1 MSGFRR
7 QLMGLLVTRQTVRVV
22 EGDLQFNSS
31 ESCRYANLLLPNT
44 GVWRVDYLTLI
55 KTATTGS
62 STSGKIAIYGSSVD
76 LSQYSGWD
84 TTGLIW
90 YPGNLIFSA
99 NNDSNY
105 DIPNYAG
112 LPLGTVVNVPLLK
125 PAGNPPTKISMGG
138 NIDTSDGKYVVVR
151 AELNNNADSYTV
163 HYKFQATLIK

>member
-1 MSGFRR
+1 MW
-7 QLMGLLVTRQTVRVV
+7 LLATRQTVRVV

-31 ESCRYANLLLPNT
+31 ESCRYVNLLLPNT
-44 GVWRVDYLTLI
+44 GIWRVDYLTLE
-55 KTATTGS
+55 KTVETGS
-62 STSGKIAIYGSSVD
+62 PTSGKITIYGSSVD

-112 LPLGTVVNVPLLK
+112 LPLGTIVNAPLLK
-125 PAGNPPTKISMGG
+125 PAGNLPTKISVGR
-138 NIDTSDGKYVVVR
+138 NIDTSDGKYVVIR
-151 AELNNNADSYTV
+151 AELNNNAGAYTV
-163 HYKFQATLIK
+163 HYKFKATLVE

>member
-7 QLMGLLVTRQTVRVV
+7 QLMRLLATRQTVRVV

-31 ESCRYANLLLPNT
+31 ESCRYVNLLLPNT
-44 GVWRVDYLTLI
+44 GVWCVDYLTLE
-55 KTATTGS
+55 KTVGAGS
-62 STSGKIAIYGSSVD
+62 PTSGKITIYGSSVD

-112 LPLGTVVNVPLLK
+112 LPLGTIVNVPLLK
-125 PAGNPPTKISMGG
+125 PAGNPPTKISVGG
-138 NIDTSDGKYVVVR
+138 NIDTSDGKYVIIR
-151 AELNNNADSYTV
+151 AELNNNAGSYTL
-163 HYKFQATLIK
+163 HYKFKATLVE